1 MTVHMSCVNVHTC
14 AVTRTPTSSDVL
26 VFVQPATRVA
36 YQAGTGAACYV
47 FQQAEVAVPLPLVM
61 HVPPH
66 HVPSHWQLP
75 APLEVVSEHLRFATE
90 CERAPA
96 ASSQSCV
103 VVAVDPSVHEPATR
117 YARHSTG

>member
-75 APLEVVSEHLRFATE
+75 APLEVVSEHPPISPR
-90 CERAPA
+90 
-96 ASSQSCV
+96 
-103 VVAVDPSVHEPATR
+103 SVNVFPQ
-117 YARHSTG
+117 RHLSHVLWLL